1 MVVIPVIKAVGE
13 LYTAVAS
20 SVLDAD
26 YTSKIEDFEL
36 KWTRMTS
43 IINITTPPKVH
54 IIITHIRKLAI
65 LMVFLLNKF
74 LELSDVQ
81 HLPKTT
87 MLNKSCQFVGS

>member
-65 LMVFLLNKF
+65 LMIFFIK
-74 LELSDVQ
+74 
-81 HLPKTT
+81 
-87 MLNKSCQFVGS
+87 